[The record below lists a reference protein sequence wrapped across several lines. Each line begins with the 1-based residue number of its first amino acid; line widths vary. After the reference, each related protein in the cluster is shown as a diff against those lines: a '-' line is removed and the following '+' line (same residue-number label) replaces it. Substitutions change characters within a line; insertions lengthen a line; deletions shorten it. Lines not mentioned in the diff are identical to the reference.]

1 MWGYVCFLF
10 RKQIC
15 IFKIIVA
22 TNNKRIEDVD
32 SQQCPV
38 GESGEQHFSHDI
50 FTTRIFLQAIV
61 GKDVKR
67 K

>member
-1 MWGYVCFLF
+1 VGVGKTMWGYVCFLF

-38 GESGEQHFSHDI
+38 GESQVSNISVMIFSRRE
-50 FTTRIFLQAIV
+50 FFYKQL
-61 GKDVKR
+61 
-67 K
+67 